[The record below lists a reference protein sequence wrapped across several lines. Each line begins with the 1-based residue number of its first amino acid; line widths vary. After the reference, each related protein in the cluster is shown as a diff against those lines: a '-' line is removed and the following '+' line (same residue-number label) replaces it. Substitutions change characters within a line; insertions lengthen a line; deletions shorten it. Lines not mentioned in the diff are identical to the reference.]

1 METLIFLG
9 LIMGLMYL
17 LMIRPQQ
24 RRAQKHQALLRSLKV
39 GDMVVTSAG
48 IHGAVALVDDHEKVI
63 WVEVA
68 PEVELKVARAA
79 IAERISSAD
88 EDGEDGEDGDSG
100 DGEADIDHEDDID
113 LADEP
118 AEDSDEDHGP
128 YGRSG
133 PYGR

>member
-88 EDGEDGEDGDSG
+88 EDGEDDDSDYGDS
-100 DGEADIDHEDDID
+100 DIDHEDDID

>member
-88 EDGEDGEDGDSG
+88 EDGEDGDSG